1 MARAPGAWPALGDEE
16 LPWSVAPDVPVSRT
30 ARRRH
35 LGPYRAALVPT
46 IADADLH
53 LPSAVAAV
61 AEDAA
66 AAISRF
72 DAELGHEIAPF
83 AAVLLRSE
91 SAASSKIEN
100 LTASARAIAE
110 AELGP
115 VAGGANARL
124 VVANVRAMNA
134 AVALAD
140 RIDAD
145 AILAMHDALL
155 GESDPAIAGRWRNEQ
170 VWIGGSDHGP
180 HDAAFVPPHHR
191 HVEPAIDD
199 LVTFIARDDLPV
211 VAHAAA
217 AHAQFE
223 TIHPFPDGNG
233 RTGRALLHAH
243 LRHKG
248 LTRHVTV
255 PVSAGLLV
263 DTGAYFDALTAYRAG
278 DPLPIVERVA
288 DAAFAALGNGR
299 HLVDDL
305 RRVRDDWAHRI
316 RARRG
321 ANAWR
326 VADIAVRHPVVNAR
340 LLADELGIAQ
350 PNVYRAIEPLVAAEV
365 LVAFNDAKRNQL
377 WRAPDVLAALDAFAA
392 RSGRRGRGSPVGG

>member
-1 MARAPGAWPALGDEE
+1 MAAADTGWPALQDEE
-16 LPWSVAPDVPVSRT
+16 LPWAVAPDAPVSRS

-46 IADADLH
+46 IADVDLR
-53 LPSAVAAV
+53 LPTGVAAV

-115 VAGGANARL
+115 AGSRGNARL
-124 VVANVRAMNA
+124 VVANVRAMTA

-140 RIDAD
+140 RIDA
-145 AILAMHDALL
+145 AAVLAMHDALL
-155 GESDPAIAGRWRNEQ
+155 GESEPGIAGRWRTQQ

-191 HVEPAIDD
+191 HVEAAIDD
-199 LVTFIARDDLPV
+199 LVAFIARDDIPV
-211 VAHAAA
+211 VAHAAI

-243 LRHKG
+243 LRNKG

-255 PVSAGLLV
+255 PVSAGLLS
-263 DTGAYFDALTAYRAG
+263 DTGTYFVALTSYRAG

-299 HLVDDL
+299 HLIADL
-305 RRVRDDWAHRI
+305 RSVRDEWTQRI

-326 VADIAVRHPVVNAR
+326 VADIVLRHPVVNAR

-365 LVAFNDAKRNQL
+365 LVAFSDKKRNQL

-392 RSGRRGRGSPVGG
+392 RSGRRARASSH